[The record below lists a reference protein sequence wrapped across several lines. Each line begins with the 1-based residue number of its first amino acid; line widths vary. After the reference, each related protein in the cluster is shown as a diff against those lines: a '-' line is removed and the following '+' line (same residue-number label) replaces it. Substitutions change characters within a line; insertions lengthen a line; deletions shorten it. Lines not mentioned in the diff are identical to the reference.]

1 MATPR
6 QAAAAGPPSGRAAA
20 GATMSATGV
29 AAGQRPRSSGILSSR
44 GTSRL
49 RQRLP
54 AVPQPAQ
61 HGAALGLNE
70 AQKRVLDLEKSVQ
83 FLQQQH
89 SETLVKLHEEI
100 EHLKRENKDL
110 HYKLIMNQKPQ
121 KKGSTSSSSVQSNKS
136 VSNTTVS
143 AGSQGKARPQPWS
156 SKKQDWKAEVPQKP
170 DLEEETSVATLL
182 HGGRVDKALGVQGL
196 VKDEAADSANAV
208 PPWAVG
214 SQHKGRQV
222 PEAPPSVGLP
232 LHLRKPATLQQCE
245 VVIRQLWNANLLQA
259 QELQHLKSLLE
270 GSQRPRAGPKE
281 AGPSSPRDQEALHLG
296 ATQLPKVTAKGISKK
311 CLILSRA
318 PVAERAILPALKQSL
333 KTSFAERQRRL
344 QAVQGRR
351 PHRSVL

>member
-1 MATPR
+1 
-6 QAAAAGPPSGRAAA
+6 
-20 GATMSATGV
+20 MSATGV
-29 AAGQRPRSSGILSSR
+29 AAGQRPRSSGIPGSR
-44 GTSRL
+44 GASRP
-49 RQRLP
+49 RLP
-54 AVPQPAQ
+54 AIPQPGQ
-61 HGAALGLNE
+61 HGASLGPSE

-100 EHLKRENKDL
+100 EYLKRENKDL

-121 KKGSTSSSSVQSNKS
+121 KKGSMSSSSLQSSKS
-136 VSNTTVS
+136 VSNTT
-143 AGSQGKARPQPWS
+143 GKARPQPGS
-156 SKKQDWKAEVPQKP
+156 SKKQDWKAEVPPKP
-170 DLEEETSVATLL
+170 DLEETSVTTLL
-182 HGGRVDKALGVQGL
+182 QGGRVDKALGAQGL
-196 VKDEAADSANAV
+196 VKEEAADSANAV
-208 PPWAVG
+208 PPRAVG

-222 PEAPPSVGLP
+222 PGAPPLAGLP

-270 GSQRPRAGPKE
+270 GSQRPRAGPEE

-296 ATQLPKVTAKGISKK
+296 ATQLPKVAAKGVSKK
-311 CLILSRA
+311 CLILSQA

-351 PHRSVL
+351 LRRSPL

>member
-1 MATPR
+1 MDCPKPSAPRWVPAPCVILTPSVPPPGAWAHPAEGAPPTSR
-6 QAAAAGPPSGRAAA
+6 MQGGAPAQGAARGTPSPPEGAVSG
-20 GATMSATGV
+20 STGQ
-29 AAGQRPRSSGILSSR
+29 GSSGPQQGGLGHGPSRVSQSGPEQSPCLLS
-44 GTSRL
+44 
-49 RQRLP
+49 
-54 AVPQPAQ
+54 
-61 HGAALGLNE
+61 
-70 AQKRVLDLEKSVQ
+70 
-83 FLQQQH
+83 
-89 SETLVKLHEEI
+89 
-100 EHLKRENKDL
+100 DL

-121 KKGSTSSSSVQSNKS
+121 KKGSTSSSSLQSNKS

-143 AGSQGKARPQPWS
+143 AGSQGKAKPQPGS
-156 SKKQDWKAEVPQKP
+156 SKKPDWKAEGPPQP
-170 DLEEETSVATLL
+170 DLEETSVASLL
-182 HGGRVDKALGVQGL
+182 HGSMVDKALRVQGP
-196 VKDEAADSANAV
+196 VKDEEADSANTV

-214 SQHKGRQV
+214 SQHKGMQV
-222 PEAPPSVGLP
+222 PGAPPSEGLP

-270 GSQRPRAGPKE
+270 RSQRPRAGPEE

-318 PVAERAILPALKQSL
+318 PVAEHAILPALKQSL

-351 PHRSVL
+351 LHRSVL

>member
-1 MATPR
+1 
-6 QAAAAGPPSGRAAA
+6 
-20 GATMSATGV
+20 MSAAGV
-29 AAGQRPRSSGILSSR
+29 AAGQRPRSSGIPGSR
-44 GTSRL
+44 GTSRP
-49 RQRLP
+49 RPRLP
-54 AVPQPAQ
+54 AVPQPGQ
-61 HGAALGLNE
+61 LGASLGLNE

-83 FLQQQH
+83 FLQRQH

-100 EHLKRENKDL
+100 ERLKRENKDL

-121 KKGSTSSSSVQSNKS
+121 KKGSTSSSSLQSTKS

-143 AGSQGKARPQPWS
+143 AGSQGKAKPQPGS
-156 SKKQDWKAEVPQKP
+156 SKKPDWKAEGPPQL
-170 DLEEETSVATLL
+170 DLEETSVASLL
-182 HGGRVDKALGVQGL
+182 HGGMVDKALRVQGP
-196 VKDEAADSANAV
+196 VKDEEADSANAV

-214 SQHKGRQV
+214 SQRKGMQV
-222 PEAPPSVGLP
+222 PGAPPSAGLP

-270 GSQRPRAGPKE
+270 GSQRPRAGPEE

-318 PVAERAILPALKQSL
+318 PVAEHAILPALKQSL

-351 PHRSVL
+351 LHRSVL